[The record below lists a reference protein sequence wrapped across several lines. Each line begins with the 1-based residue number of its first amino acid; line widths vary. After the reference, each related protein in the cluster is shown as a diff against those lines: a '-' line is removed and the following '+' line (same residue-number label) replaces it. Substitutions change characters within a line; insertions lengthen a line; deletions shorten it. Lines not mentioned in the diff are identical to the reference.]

1 MCRIVERVPHQN
13 IKWQPSASLDSGV
26 VSSIVVFDTVD
37 STNTLV
43 AHALEA
49 SSYSD
54 ARDRVERLFGGSES
68 TTSTGAVKVLVSGT
82 KGKAEG
88 TPRKN
93 ARQGVSTTRN
103 YEGRV
108 ASKGLRRWPG
118 AGGRTMPLSVAVADA
133 QSRCRGRL
141 GRTWVNQPRCSL
153 LATWALPLPTSLLTG
168 PLSGWMPMV
177 AGLAALEGLQDVL
190 AYHGCQLSDG
200 GEPERILTLKW
211 PNDLFC
217 RGSKLGGILCELVR
231 VDQDWSA
238 LAVGIGINLFLP
250 RQALPIADSTS
261 LQLHYLSLPDYQ
273 TLRDD
278 LVDAISWHLSGQM
291 APLGLDGS
299 LERALNGPKGLRS
312 RITALSWTLG
322 RRVRVVPVS
331 GAPVEGRALEIN
343 PDASLRVRLSDG
355 GQVDVSTADV
365 GILPE
370 VAAVRA

>member
-1 MCRIVERVPHQN
+1 MERVPHQN

-26 VSSIVVFDTVD
+26 LSSIVVFDTVD

-68 TTSTGAVKVLVSGT
+68 TTSTGAAKVLVSGT

-93 ARQGVSTTRN
+93 ARQGLSTTTI

-108 ASKGLRRWPG
+108 ASRGLRRWPG
-118 AGGRTMPLSVAVADA
+118 AGGHTMPLSVAVADA

-141 GRTWVNQPRCSL
+141 DRTWVNQPRCSL

-168 PLSGWMPMV
+168 PLGGWMPLV

-190 AYHGCQLSDG
+190 EHHGCQLADG
-200 GEPERILTLKW
+200 GEPERVLTLKW

-217 RGSKLGGILCELVR
+217 RGAKLGGILCELVR

-261 LQLHYLSLPDYQ
+261 LQLHYEDLPDYQ

-278 LVDAISWHLSGQM
+278 LVDAISWHLSGEM

-299 LERALNGPKGLRS
+299 LERTLNGPQGLRS
-312 RITALSWTLG
+312 RIAALSWTLG
-322 RRVRVVPVS
+322 RRVRVIPVA

-355 GQVDVSTADV
+355 DQVDVSTADV

-370 VAAVRA
+370 AAAVRV